1 MKEYLFAYG
10 TLLDAAVQEYVF
22 QRTLE
27 GQQDALPG
35 YVISAKKMYD
45 RYLVLEA
52 GHKPEDEVH
61 GMSYR
66 LGAQDLLKADVYEGP
81 AYSRIRLSLKSG
93 RIAWVYLEKTRT
105 EQAE

>member
-10 TLLDAAVQEYVF
+10 TLQDTAVQQYVF
-22 QRTLE
+22 QRPLE
-27 GQQDALPG
+27 GQPDTLPG
-35 YVISAKKMYD
+35 YVISTKKMYD
-45 RYLVLEA
+45 RYLVLEP
-52 GHKPEDEVH
+52 GHKAGDEVH

-81 AYSRIRLSLKSG
+81 AYTRIRLSLKSG
-93 RIAWVYLEKTRT
+93 RMAWVYLEKTRA